1 MQKTLTKQTQSI
13 HHNQGS
19 QCFFCKAFSKVI
31 TDNYVFNPSMFSNSK
46 LTSDLIQ
53 KIAPIA

>member
-19 QCFFCKAFSKVI
+19 QCLFVRLS
-31 TDNYVFNPSMFSNSK
+31 
-46 LTSDLIQ
+46 Q
-53 KIAPIA
+53 K